1 MTIFD
6 FSLLATL
13 THGFPQFPTSPMSS
27 QQPAI
32 VKP

>member
-1 MTIFD
+1 
-6 FSLLATL
+6 LLATL
-13 THGFPQFPTSPMSS
+13 THGFPQFPTSPMST